1 MPPTHFVMTHS
12 LKNNSFN
19 QGTEMNRIEH
29 WNRESKKLKIEQIVD
44 DKIVFIFSKMF
55 TFKFHRNFHFL
66 SCKIVNYRDTEI
78 SHLKKIQFYNF
89 IKSGN
94 YK

>member
-1 MPPTHFVMTHS
+1 MTHS

-44 DKIVFIFSKMF
+44 DKIGVLVIY
-55 TFKFHRNFHFL
+55 NFHF
-66 SCKIVNYRDTEI
+66 
-78 SHLKKIQFYNF
+78 
-89 IKSGN
+89 
-94 YK
+94 